1 MQVNWETYI
10 YLINWALYLITNLL
24 EILFIFLGVRG
35 CHQRWVYCHHGNP
48 QMSEIHDNSPRETT
62 VGGHCH
68 RTGRTRWT
76 LCSMF
81 HCLQFFCLTSFKII
95 ILETLNNS
103 SFIKLPERHLFSMA
117 KKKIFSFP
125 FILCFDLSLQLLDW
139 CVFVYYRHQIQTV

>member
-1 MQVNWETYI
+1 MQVKWETYI

-81 HCLQFFCLTSFKII
+81 HCLQIFCLTSFKII
-95 ILETLNNS
+95 IHVLETLNNS
-103 SFIKLPERHLFSMA
+103 SFLKLPERHLFSMA
-117 KKKIFSFP
+117 KKKII
-125 FILCFDLSLQLLDW
+125 FISIYTLFWSVITVTWLM
-139 CVFVYYRHQIQTV
+139 CVCIL